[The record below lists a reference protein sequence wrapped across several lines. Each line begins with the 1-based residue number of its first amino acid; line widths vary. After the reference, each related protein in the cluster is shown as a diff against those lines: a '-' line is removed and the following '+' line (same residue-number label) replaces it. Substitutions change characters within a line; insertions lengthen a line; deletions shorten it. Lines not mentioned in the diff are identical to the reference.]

1 MELCYKG
8 YQADIE
14 YDPDDK
20 IFVGKVLGVRDSLNF
35 HGETL
40 DELKYTLQR
49 CIDNYI
55 EMQRILALTRKE
67 DNND

>member
-20 IFVGKVLGVRDSLNF
+20 IFVGKVLGIRDSLNF

>member
-20 IFVGKVLGVRDSLNF
+20 IFVGKVLGVKDSLNF